1 MATLKAEVQGKRKD
15 GTYLVYIRVTHNRR
29 NSYLKTPWVVM
40 ENGVVRGKKEIC
52 DTYVC
57 QQTSKLIEH
66 YYQLL
71 NQTDT
76 QSWTLQE
83 VIEYLKNGSE
93 DISFTDYARK
103 FIQKMQN
110 DGRMRT
116 AKNYKC
122 AVVHIHRFADTN
134 LLMFSRMNS
143 SFLKNWIESLSTTSR
158 CKEKY
163 PICVREIFK
172 HAILQYNDEENGVVR
187 IKYPWTKVTIPK
199 SDTLEKRDIPIG
211 LLRKFFQIIPDDS
224 RFKHALGNLDRMLQK
239 YPSVC
244 AVSIL

>member
-1 MATLKAEVQGKRKD
+1 
-15 GTYLVYIRVTHNRR
+15 
-29 NSYLKTPWVVM
+29 
-40 ENGVVRGKKEIC
+40 
-52 DTYVC
+52 
-57 QQTSKLIEH
+57 
-66 YYQLL
+66 
-71 NQTDT
+71 
-76 QSWTLQE
+76 
-83 VIEYLKNGSE
+83 
-93 DISFTDYARK
+93 
-103 FIQKMQN
+103 
-110 DGRMRT
+110 
-116 AKNYKC
+116 
-122 AVVHIHRFADTN
+122 
-134 LLMFSRMNS
+134 MFSRMNS

-244 AVSIL
+244 VVSITLICSLRKRVSITMAFSTITEEKQVNLVPITHTLR

>member
-15 GTYLVYIRVTHNRR
+15 GTYLVYIRVIHNRR

-134 LLMFSRMNS
+134 SLMF
-143 SFLKNWIESLSTTSR
+143 
-158 CKEKY
+158 
-163 PICVREIFK
+163 
-172 HAILQYNDEENGVVR
+172 
-187 IKYPWTKVTIPK
+187 
-199 SDTLEKRDIPIG
+199 
-211 LLRKFFQIIPDDS
+211 
-224 RFKHALGNLDRMLQK
+224 
-239 YPSVC
+239 
-244 AVSIL
+244 